1 MMNTNPNMLAPQPRG
16 RDAQDTFRTIRRWL
30 LCIVAT
36 IAAMFLVVPL
46 GLFLSF
52 PTYAL
57 ILSTSLWST
66 PLKVASGLFAGT
78 NMSVEEVLA
87 LGITGLY
94 FGIVLALASSKN
106 KSQINAAIGLIAVY
120 IMGWLLLAWRTI
132 EGMS

>member
-1 MMNTNPNMLAPQPRG
+1 
-16 RDAQDTFRTIRRWL
+16 
-30 LCIVAT
+30 
-36 IAAMFLVVPL
+36 MFLVVPL